1 MSTLFYEKT
10 FQKKPSF
17 QTGNM
22 KFVLG
27 FIFLLFLNCGGKNIQ
42 EPPPSFTEEINKR
55 TVDYDTS
62 RSIKVLFGTNR
73 KIGELPAFC
82 SDRYFTIQ
90 YDVNTK
96 YGICEV
102 NVPFLH
108 DIGNLDYDLKKNNDQ
123 TFRFLNYE
131 SLKSHEFME
140 KIAADPYPEIL
151 FFLHGFNVKFEEAIL
166 RAAQIKYD
174 LKFPGSVVVFTWP
187 AGAEDGVLSNVLIN
201 QTYKQNQENA
211 QKTIPILKAYLS
223 SILGV
228 GKKTHIIVHSMGH
241 QIVLPVIRE
250 LYQERKQKL
259 FGQIVLNA
267 PDFESVKFAQMASD
281 LKNVG
286 DRLTVYCSPGDNA
299 LVASSRVNNNKRVG
313 SCELIEGVDMINV
326 NPVDAPFLGVAGL
339 GHGYYSSRAVLTDLY
354 QVLLGV
360 ETSRRL
366 FIRKSTQGT
375 ENYVLRR

>member
-1 MSTLFYEKT
+1 
-10 FQKKPSF
+10 
-17 QTGNM
+17 M
-22 KFVLG
+22 KFFSLLIP
-27 FIFLLFLNCGGKNIQ
+27 IFLLNNFCGKTTQ
-42 EPPPSFTEEINKR
+42 ETSISFIDEINKR
-55 TVDYDTS
+55 TADYDTS
-62 RSIKVLFGTNR
+62 KTIKILFGTNR
-73 KIGELPAFC
+73 KIGEMPAFC
-82 SDRYFTIQ
+82 SDKYFTIQ
-90 YDVNTK
+90 YDANTK
-96 YGICEV
+96 YGTCDV

-123 TFRFLNYE
+123 TYRFLSYE
-131 SLKSHEFME
+131 SLKSHEFVD
-140 KIAADPYPEIL
+140 KIAIDPYPEII
-151 FFLHGFNVKFEEAIL
+151 FFVHGFNVKFEEAIL

-174 LKFPGSVVVFTWP
+174 LKFPGNVVVFTWP
-187 AGAEDGVLSNVLIN
+187 AGAEEGVLNTILIN

-211 QKTIPILKAYLS
+211 QKTIPVLKAYLS
-223 SILGV
+223 SLLGI
-228 GKKTHIIVHSMGH
+228 GKKIHVIVHSMGH

-259 FGQIVLNA
+259 FGQIILNA
-267 PDFESVKFAQMASD
+267 PDFESIKFAQMAND
-281 LKNVG
+281 LKNAG

-313 SCELIEGVDMINV
+313 SCELIEGIDMINV
-326 NPVDAPFLGVAGL
+326 NPIDAPFFGVAGL

-360 ETSRRL
+360 ETNRRL